1 MNEFSSVVVSKWA
14 NSPLRNLPAVRERA
28 NGCVSALSEHCEY
41 EQIAIYGCGR
51 VPDCMGAFTCHDQ

>member
-14 NSPLRNLPAVRERA
+14 NSSLRNLPAVRERA

-41 EQIAIYGCGR
+41 EQIAMHIWVWASAGLHGR
-51 VPDCMGAFTCHDQ
+51 VYMS